1 MSGVIPIA
9 KADISTI
16 VAWDASTV
24 YDYAEDDESNLQGI
38 NICSMKENEKDMRF
52 AQNCHSLPKI

>member
-24 YDYAEDDESNLQGI
+24 YDNAEDDESNLQGI
-38 NICSMKENEKDMRF
+38 NICSMNENEKDRRF
-52 AQNCHSLPKI
+52 V